1 MNRWGSTRRRCLA
14 TIRRSLSLTL
24 GGLVVLAAAAGIGRF
39 VYTPLLPMMVED
51 LAMTKDMAGLLASAD
66 FLGYLTGA
74 LLIIVGSA
82 PAS

>member
-1 MNRWGSTRRRCLA
+1 
-14 TIRRSLSLTL
+14 
-24 GGLVVLAAAAGIGRF
+24 VGIGRF
-39 VYTPLLPMMVED
+39 VYMPILPLMAED

-74 LLIIVGSA
+74 LLVIVGSA